1 MSQNSPNSH
10 LSRCSPYSLPMT
22 STPENSQ
29 KKGRPT
35 PKRKEAQA
43 AVKVSSLAPAS
54 TKAEKKRAKDQAR
67 AARLAQREA
76 YLRGEESALPVRDR
90 GPEKKFVR
98 NYVDARRSIGEF
110 FLPIIGFVLILSL
123 IPVGIFAVVGIII
136 MYSVLL
142 ISVIDGFF
150 LSRKIK
156 AEVAKRFPDKST
168 KGLGLYGWLR
178 STQMRRMRAPKPQV
192 KAGDKF

>member
-1 MSQNSPNSH
+1 
-10 LSRCSPYSLPMT
+10 MT
-22 STPENSQ
+22 TPADGSQ

-35 PKRKEAQA
+35 PKRKDAQA
-43 AVKVSSLAPAS
+43 STKIASLAPAS
-54 TKAEKKRAKDQAR
+54 SKAEKKRAKD
-67 AARLAQREA
+67 AARVARMNHRAA
-76 YLRGEESALPVRDR
+76 YLRGDESALPLRDR

-98 NYVDARRSIGEF
+98 NYIDSRRSIGEY

-123 IPVGIFAVVGIII
+123 IPVSVFAVAGIAI

-142 ISVIDGFF
+142 VSVFDGIF

-156 AEVAKRFPDKST
+156 AEVTQRFPDKST

-178 STQMRRMRAPKPQV
+178 STQMRRMRAPKPQI
-192 KAGDKF
+192 KPGEKFN

>member
-1 MSQNSPNSH
+1 
-10 LSRCSPYSLPMT
+10 MT

-43 AVKVSSLAPAS
+43 ATKVSSLAPAS

-67 AARLAQREA
+67 AARLLQRQA
-76 YLRGEESALPVRDR
+76 YLRGDENALPMRDR

-98 NYVDARRSIGEF
+98 NYIDARRSIGEY

-123 IPVGIFAVVGIII
+123 YSPLLVVGAAIT
-136 MYSVLL
+136 YGVLL
-142 ISVIDGFF
+142 ISIVDGFF

-156 AEVAKRFPDKST
+156 AEITKRFPDKST

-192 KAGDKF
+192 KAGEKI

>member
-1 MSQNSPNSH
+1 
-10 LSRCSPYSLPMT
+10 MT
-22 STPENSQ
+22 SSSENSQ

-35 PKRKEAQA
+35 PKRKDAQA
-43 AVKVSSLAPAS
+43 AVKSPSLAPAS
-54 TKAEKKRAKDQAR
+54 TKAEKKRAKDAAR
-67 AARLAQREA
+67 IARLAQRAA
-76 YLRGEESALPVRDR
+76 YLRGEESALPMRDR
-90 GPEKKFVR
+90 GPERKYVR
-98 NYVDARRSIGEF
+98 NFIDSRRSIGEY
-110 FLPIIGFVLILSL
+110 FLPLIGFVLLLSL
-123 IPVGIFAVVGIII
+123 VPIGAFAVAGIII

-142 ISVIDGFF
+142 ISVVDGFF

-156 AEVAKRFPDKST
+156 AEVATRFPDKNL

>member
-1 MSQNSPNSH
+1 
-10 LSRCSPYSLPMT
+10 MT
-22 STPENSQ
+22 STSENNQ

-43 AVKVSSLAPAS
+43 ATKISSLAPAS
-54 TKAEKKRAKDQAR
+54 SKAEKKRAKEAAR
-67 AARLAQREA
+67 AARISQRAA
-76 YLRGEESALPVRDR
+76 YLRGDESALPVRDR

-98 NYVDARRSIGEF
+98 NYIDARRSIGEY
-110 FLPIIGFVLILSL
+110 FLPVIGFVLVLSL
-123 IPVGIFAVVGIII
+123 IPIGAFAVAGIVI

-142 ISVIDGFF
+142 FSVVDGFF

-192 KAGDKF
+192 SAGEKF

>member
-1 MSQNSPNSH
+1 
-10 LSRCSPYSLPMT
+10 MT
-22 STPENSQ
+22 TPADGSQ

-43 AVKVSSLAPAS
+43 SVKVSSLAPAS
-54 TKAEKKRAKDQAR
+54 SKAEKKRAKE
-67 AARLAQREA
+67 AARVARIAQRAA
-76 YLRGEESALPVRDR
+76 YLRGEESALPARDR

-98 NYVDARRSIGEF
+98 NFVDARRSIGEY
-110 FLPIIGFVLILSL
+110 FLPVIGFVLLLSL
-123 IPVGIFAVVGIII
+123 IPIGAFAVAGIAI

-142 ISVIDGFF
+142 YSIVDGIFF
-150 LSRKIK
+150 SRKIK
-156 AEVAKRFPDKST
+156 AEVSKRFPDKST

-192 KAGDKF
+192 KAGDKVN

>member
-1 MSQNSPNSH
+1 
-10 LSRCSPYSLPMT
+10 MT

-43 AVKVSSLAPAS
+43 ATKVSALAPAS
-54 TKAEKKRAKDQAR
+54 SKAEKKRSKDQAR
-67 AARLAQREA
+67 AARLLQRQA
-76 YLRGEESALPVRDR
+76 YLRGDENALPMRDR

-98 NYVDARRSIGEF
+98 NYIDTRRSIGEY

-123 IPVGIFAVVGIII
+123 IPLSVFAVAGIVI

-142 ISVIDGFF
+142 FSIIDGFF

-156 AEVAKRFPDKST
+156 AEVTKRFPDKST

-192 KAGDKF
+192 KAGDKV

>member
-1 MSQNSPNSH
+1 
-10 LSRCSPYSLPMT
+10 MT

-156 AEVAKRFPDKST
+156 AEVAKRVPDKST